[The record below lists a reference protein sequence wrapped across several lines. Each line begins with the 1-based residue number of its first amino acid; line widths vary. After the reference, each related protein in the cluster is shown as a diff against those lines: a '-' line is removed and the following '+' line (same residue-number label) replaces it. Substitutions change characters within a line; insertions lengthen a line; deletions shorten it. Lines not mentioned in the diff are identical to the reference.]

1 MDWLGIQALAFGR
14 EVGELRFDSDPFA
27 EETGLTV
34 KLIRFRIEGKDW
46 FDRAGQQAIYL
57 PGQSFSVETSHFI
70 GLLFNLC
77 PPGRTTSAPFGKRP
91 PEPCSASRHRFRP
104 SRCAFSSRS

>member
-14 EVGELRFDSDPFA
+14 EVGELRFDSDAFA

-34 KLIRFRIEGKDW
+34 KSTRFRIEGKDW

-57 PGQSFSVETSHFI
+57 PGQSFFVETSHFN
-70 GLLFNLC
+70 GLMFNFC
-77 PPGRTTSAPFGKRP
+77 PPASGRNHQWGQPT
-91 PEPCSASRHRFRP
+91 PCAAR
-104 SRCAFSSRS
+104 AG

>member
-14 EVGELRFDSDPFA
+14 EVGELRFDSDAFA

-34 KLIRFRIEGKDW
+34 KFTRFRIEGKDW

-57 PGQSFSVETSHFI
+57 PGQSFSVVTSHF
-70 GLLFNLC
+70 
-77 PPGRTTSAPFGKRP
+77 RAPRKIARP
-91 PEPCSASRHRFRP
+91 LDSDRIELY
-104 SRCAFSSRS
+104 